1 MAARTPE
8 PEDSTLH
15 LPRILCLHGGG
26 TNARIFR
33 AQCRGLITQLK
44 SEFRLVYAE
53 APFASQAGPDVM
65 SVYSRWGPF
74 KRWLRWR
81 PEHPEISA
89 EDTVR
94 NIDLSLEAAM
104 RQDDEIGASGEW
116 VALLG
121 FSQGVKVCASLLYRQ
136 QLRAQTLGRHLT
148 GSSFHFGVLL
158 AGRAPLISLDADI
171 TLNPPLPDASQIT
184 DVKGYNRPILHN
196 EGHVLRIP
204 TIHVHGTRD
213 QGLNLHRQ
221 LFEDFC
227 APTSKRLIEWNG
239 DHRVPLKFNDVLPV
253 ARQIRELA
261 RLTESTGF
269 NELPESSSLDAI

>member
-1 MAARTPE
+1 MIARILET
-8 PEDSTLH
+8 EDPTLH

-26 TNARIFR
+26 TNAKIFR
-33 AQCRGLITQLK
+33 AQCRGLATQLK
-44 SEFRLVYAE
+44 SDFRLVYAE

-65 SVYSRWGPF
+65 SVYSKWGPF

-94 NIDLSLEAAM
+94 DIDLSLESAM
-104 RQDDEIGASGEW
+104 SQDDEIGASGEL

-121 FSQGVKVCASLLYRQ
+121 FSQGAKMCASLLYRQ
-136 QLRAQTLGRHLT
+136 QLLAQTLGRDFAGPT
-148 GSSFHFGVLL
+148 FRFGVLL
-158 AGRAPLISLDADI
+158 AGRAPLISLTSDI

-184 DVKGYNRPILHN
+184 DVKGYDRPTLHN
-196 EGHVLRIP
+196 QGHVLRIP

-227 APTSKRLIEWNG
+227 ESDSKRLIEWNG
-239 DHRVPLKFNDVLPV
+239 DHRVPLKFNDVSLV
-253 ARQIRELA
+253 ARHVRELA
-261 RLTESTGF
+261 RLTDASGF
-269 NELPESSSLDAI
+269 NRGCPLSS

>member
-1 MAARTPE
+1 MIARIPE
-8 PEDSTLH
+8 TEDPTIH

-33 AQCRGLITQLK
+33 AQCRGLVTQLK
-44 SEFRLVYAE
+44 SEFRLVFAE

-65 SVYSRWGPF
+65 SVYSEWGPF

-94 NIDLSLEAAM
+94 KIDLSLEAAM

-121 FSQGVKVCASLLYRQ
+121 FSQGAKMCASLLYRQ
-136 QLRAQTLGRHLT
+136 QLRAQTLGRYFA
-148 GSSFHFGVLL
+148 GSSFRFGVLL
-158 AGRAPLISLDADI
+158 AGRAPLISLDSDLS
-171 TLNPPLPDASQIT
+171 LNPPLPDASQIT
-184 DVKGYNRPILHN
+184 DVKVYNRPTLHH

-213 QGLNLHRQ
+213 QGLDLHRQ

-227 APTSKRLIEWNG
+227 ASDGKRLIEWNG
-239 DHRVPLKFNDVLPV
+239 DHRVPLTFNDVSLL

-261 RLTESTGF
+261 MHTEVY
-269 NELPESSSLDAI
+269 